1 MRLLIVDDHQDLRD
15 AIARRL
21 VALGHAI
28 DTAVDCG
35 DAESF
40 VRSYTYDVVVLD
52 RMLPDGDAIDLL
64 QRWRRQG
71 LQMPVLFLTACDAVQ
86 DRVAGF
92 ASGGDDYLVK
102 PFSMDE
108 LAARVTALGRRGASL
123 RPSLI
128 RITDLEVDLGRRE
141 VRRAGVLLPLRPK
154 EFTLLQ
160 LLAERA
166 GHVVTRGE
174 IIAGCWGEGQEP
186 DSNAEEVLVAALRR
200 KLGAP
205 ALIRTVRGSGYRL
218 DAPEPSPENMPDAP
232 GTP

>member
-15 AIARRL
+15 AIAKRL
-21 VALGHAI
+21 AGLGHAV
-28 DTAVDCG
+28 DAAADCG

-40 VRSYTYDVVVLD
+40 VRSYAYDVVVLD

-71 LQMPVLFLTACDAVQ
+71 LQMPVLFLTACDEVSA
-86 DRVAGF
+86 RVAGF
-92 ASGGDDYLVK
+92 ASGGDDYLIK

-108 LAARVTALGRRGASL
+108 LVARISALGRRGASL

-128 RITDLEVDLGRRE
+128 RIADLEVDLGRRE

-166 GHVVTRGE
+166 EQVVTRGE
-174 IIAGCWGEGQEP
+174 IVAACWGEGQEP

-200 KLGAP
+200 KLGTP

-218 DAPEPSPENMPDAP
+218 DAPERAPGDVPDAP
-232 GTP
+232 

>member
-1 MRLLIVDDHQDLRD
+1 MRLLIVDDHPDLRD
-15 AIARRL
+15 AIAKRL
-21 VALGHAI
+21 ARLGHAI
-28 DTAVDCG
+28 DTAGDCG
-35 DAESF
+35 DADSF
-40 VRSYTYDVVVLD
+40 IRSYAYDVVLLD

-64 QRWRRQG
+64 QRWRQQG
-71 LQMPVLFLTACDAVQ
+71 LQMPVLFLTACDAVH

-92 ASGGDDYLVK
+92 ASGGDDYLIK

-108 LAARVTALGRRGASL
+108 LVARVYALGRRGASL

-160 LLAERA
+160 LLAEHA
-166 GHVVTRGE
+166 GQVVTRSA

-200 KLGAP
+200 KLGASS
-205 ALIRTVRGSGYRL
+205 LIRTVRGSGYLL
-218 DAPEPSPENMPDAP
+218 DVPEDVPDAL